1 MLRSCN
7 ATNFVGIVHFLPQIV
22 KGIRLNYRFM
32 LKIKQLLLCSCFL
45 LNYVSMAAYYLYSG
59 GDVMGEMQC

>member
-32 LKIKQLLLCSCFL
+32 LKIKQLLLCSCFFVEL
-45 LNYVSMAAYYLYSG
+45 CVEGRRFSAFRGSY
-59 GDVMGEMQC
+59 GERNRV